1 MAKEGQRW
9 CGRRLWQKA
18 TRHNCSRA
26 REKGKIGADGSRG
39 GSKGGRRDNQ
49 IQERRSTITV
59 EGWRWQRQAEEE
71 GGVEDADAVA
81 EGSAMASE
89 ATVVTVAGNKVVMED
104 KIGTRE
110 EEERK
115 GAGDMARKAMRAEA
129 T

>member
-9 CGRRLWQKA
+9 CGRWLWQKA
-18 TRHNCSRA
+18 TRHNCSRV
-26 REKGKIGADGSRG
+26 REKGKI
-39 GSKGGRRDNQ
+39 
-49 IQERRSTITV
+49 
-59 EGWRWQRQAEEE
+59 EGWRWQRQVEEE
-71 GGVEDADAVA
+71 GGVEDADAAA

-89 ATVVTVAGNKVVMED
+89 ATEVMVAGNKVVAVD

-115 GAGDMARKAMRAEA
+115 GASDMARKAMRAEA